1 MSKLNL
7 TESERKNIL
16 SLYGLISEQDVSEF
30 SISVGFGKFR
40 NLKIMSENGVWRG
53 FVYVTGQRS
62 DRLDLEN
69 SIVVPKSS
77 EIGFIYDDSTKSW
90 KPNEAAKR
98 AIALGNMLY
107 SQTIDGFQKGKRY
120 IFLNE
125 KTNTFVSSNLILR
138 QYPKDAIQGTE
149 IKLGDGAELLFNDTD
164 YINQGEFSKK
174 IMPGDFEEAVI
185 VT

>member
-16 SLYGLISEQDVSEF
+16 SLYGLISEQDTSEF
-30 SISVGFGKFR
+30 SISIGPGKTK
-40 NLKIMSENGVWRG
+40 NLKIMSTNGGWYG
-53 FVYVTGQRS
+53 FSYLSGQNS
-62 DRLDLEN
+62 DFPDLEKT
-69 SIVVPKSS
+69 IKVPKSS
-77 EIGFIYDDSTKSW
+77 EIGFIYDSTTKSW

-138 QYPKDAIQGTE
+138 EYPKDAIQGTE

-174 IMPGDFEEAVI
+174 IMPGDFEEAVKVI
-185 VT
+185 